1 MEVVQWVDEDAKEK
15 GEYTE
20 GSFVRVVGNVRSQGD
35 KKHVMAFKIMGVP
48 SQAEMDAHLLE
59 IVHSHLKMKQVQTLL
74 EGGATGGGRVLE
86 KSYMPYKETN
96 FAKNVLKIKILQEVV
111 CPTP

>member
-1 MEVVQWVDEDAKEK
+1 MDEDAKEK

-74 EGGATGGGRVLE
+74 EGGATGGGKML
-86 KSYMPYKETN
+86 KSHTCT
-96 FAKNVLKIKILQEVV
+96 LQGKQFLAGNQLYEL
-111 CPTP
+111 